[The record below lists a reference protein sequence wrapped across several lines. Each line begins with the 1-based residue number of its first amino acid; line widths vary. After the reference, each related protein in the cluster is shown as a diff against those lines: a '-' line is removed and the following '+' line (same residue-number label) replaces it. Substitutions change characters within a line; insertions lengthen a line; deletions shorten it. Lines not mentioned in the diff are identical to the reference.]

1 MAKKLFVIGVTALA
15 IIASVVGACEV
26 KVHRYNAAFSEIA
39 VGDPESSV
47 VARFGEPSVRETAA
61 RPFLRYAASPCTKPC
76 AVRLWWEMPII
87 PGIEAWSVELG
98 QDRDVVHTAHWVSP

>member
-1 MAKKLFVIGVTALA
+1 MAKKLTVIGVTAVA
-15 IIASVVGACEV
+15 FIASVIGACEV
-26 KVHRYNAAFSEIA
+26 KVHGYNAAFSEVA
-39 VGDPESSV
+39 VGDTESSV
-47 VARFGEPSVRETAA
+47 VGRFGEPPVWETAA
-61 RPFLRYAASPCTKPC
+61 QPYLRYAASPCTKPC